1 MTSPDTSPEAVEQ
14 KLLTDLGLRT
24 CLDSLRIDMPATTR
38 DVELHIMALSGEL
51 ARTRAELVHG
61 ICAVANG
68 DMETADALLD
78 KYMPNRPK
86 LPELRQ
92 MSLAEVMAVVT
103 GTQGPSH
110 D

>member
-1 MTSPDTSPEAVEQ
+1 MTAPDTSPEAVERIASIIV
-14 KLLTDLGLRT
+14 KPLSTLKESHEAAALLR
-24 CLDSLRIDMPATTR
+24 
-38 DVELHIMALSGEL
+38 ALSGEL
-51 ARTRAELVHG
+51 ARARAELVHG

-103 GTQGPSH
+103 GTKGPSH
-110 D
+110 G